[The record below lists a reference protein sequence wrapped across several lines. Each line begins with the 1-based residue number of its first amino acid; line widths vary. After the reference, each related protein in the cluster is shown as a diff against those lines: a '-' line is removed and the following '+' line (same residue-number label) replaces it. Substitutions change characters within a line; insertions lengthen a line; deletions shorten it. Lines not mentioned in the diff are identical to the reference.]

1 MNECIKLKISWYVLL
16 IFSWG
21 HSGYEE
27 LYPDEFQQGN
37 GNEIESDERY
47 YAALENRQN
56 WGRQKRPT

>member
-56 WGRQKRPT
+56 